1 MRFISFASNI
11 DPAAAEPAGPAPAP
25 VSVWQQSEHA
35 QAYKRFATSK
45 LKNKKIKKQARTYD
59 ERPVHVTHCTANILT
74 DAIIS

>member
-1 MRFISFASNI
+1 MKFISFASNI
-11 DPAAAEPAGPAPAP
+11 DPAAVEPPAP